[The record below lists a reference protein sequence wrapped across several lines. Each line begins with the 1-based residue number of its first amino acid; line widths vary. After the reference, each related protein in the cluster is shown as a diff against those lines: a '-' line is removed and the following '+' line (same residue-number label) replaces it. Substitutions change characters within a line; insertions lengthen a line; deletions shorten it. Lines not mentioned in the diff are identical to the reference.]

1 MNDLLQQL
9 LGSPALR
16 LGQPGVEFGFERPV
30 PAWGWAL
37 IVLAAA
43 GVAAMGYAR
52 LQGPSAG
59 RLALAAL
66 RGLLVLLL
74 AVLIAGPRL
83 IKPNETE
90 ERDWVLVL
98 VDRSASLTIADSS
111 DDSGGRRSREAQL
124 REILKR
130 AEPTFAELKAKRV
143 VVWLGFDATSY
154 DLTLPPAGL
163 GGSLPDLGSPT
174 GQRTDLS
181 RALDAAIR
189 RAASR
194 PISGVV
200 LFSDGRSVDETSRAL
215 LRRLDAE
222 KIPVFPIALGS
233 ASGVPDLAVRRV
245 TAPRS
250 AFAADAVPVD
260 VEITRTAPQSVAARP
275 EPTVVDLI
283 DSATGAVLD
292 TREVPWPSPAAGP
305 SDQAPKAD
313 EPIEQTQRV
322 TLTHRPAAA
331 AAGSVTWTV
340 RVRPGPGQPQD
351 FVDTNNAANLSI
363 ELVDRPIRIAYF
375 DGYPRW
381 EYRYLKNLLI
391 REQSASAAI
400 MLLASGKRYIQEG
413 TVILDALP
421 RSPEDWAKY
430 DVVILGDVWPGVFT
444 PDQLAQLRDRV
455 AVGGAGL
462 IWIAGEGSTPGAW
475 RTTPLNELLPFV
487 VPESVGTASGLPA
500 FDGPVTLAPTPA
512 ADRLGVLRLLD
523 APVIDTPTSTPV
535 WFPPVLSNPETGW
548 SRLYWVQ
555 RIDPTIVKPTA
566 EALMVARAVPGAD
579 GPSGPTDLPA
589 VLSMNYGAGRV
600 LYVATDEIWRWR
612 YGRGE
617 LYPERFWIQ
626 LVRLLGR
633 ESLARSGRPALI
645 EATPERGLIQQ
656 PIRVQVTLLDQALLE
671 AAPRS
676 IRVRVAPDAS
686 VQTPTA
692 ETPTVELTL
701 LPEMPGS
708 SAPSVTPLGQG
719 GRGVPRTFSATWV
732 PTEPGR
738 FRAVADDPAL
748 GVVGAGLDDLTTRI
762 EVWQPDD
769 ELRRPQADHAN
780 LARLAEATGGTLL
793 QPSDIGELSRLLP
806 NRTLKLIGEPDVHTL
821 WDTPLSLLLVILLLT
836 MEWVGRRLLRLA

>member
-1 MNDLLQQL
+1 MSELFYRL

-16 LGQPGVEFGFERPV
+16 FGQTGVEFGFERPI

-37 IVLAAA
+37 IALAAA
-43 GVAAMGYAR
+43 GVAAYGYAR
-52 LQGPSAG
+52 LQGSRVG
-59 RLALAAL
+59 RLALGVL

-90 ERDWVLVL
+90 EKDWVLVL
-98 VDRSASLTIADSS
+98 VDRSASLTIADA
-111 DDSGGRRSREAQL
+111 DASGVREPRETQL

-130 AEPTFAELKAKRV
+130 AEPTFAALKAQRV
-143 VVWLGFDATSY
+143 LVWLGFDASSY
-154 DLTLPPAGL
+154 DLTVSASGAAQ
-163 GGSLPDLGSPT
+163 GTLPDLGEPR
-174 GQRTDLS
+174 GQRTDIS
-181 RALDAAIR
+181 KAIDAAVR

-194 PISGVV
+194 PISGIV

-233 ASGVPDLAVRRV
+233 STAVPDLAVRRAS
-245 TAPRS
+245 APRS
-250 AFAADAVPVD
+250 AFLADAVPVE
-260 VEITRTAPQSVAARP
+260 VELSRTAPGGTARTNARP
-275 EPTVVDLI
+275 EPSVVELI
-283 DSATGAVLD
+283 DTATGAVLD
-292 TREVPWPSPAAGP
+292 TREVPWTEPAKPADG
-305 SDQAPKAD
+305 SQSGD
-313 EPIEQTQRV
+313 EPVEQTQRV
-322 TLTHRPAAA
+322 TLTHRPIGGV
-331 AAGSVTWTV
+331 AGNTKWTV
-340 RVRPGPGQPQD
+340 RVRPAPGAPQD
-351 FVDTNNAANLSI
+351 FVDSNNSAEVPI
-363 ELVDRPIRIAYF
+363 ELVDRPMRVAYF

-381 EYRYLKNLLI
+381 EYRYLKNLLV

-413 TVILDALP
+413 TVILDTLP

-444 PDQLAQLRDRV
+444 QDQLAQLRDRV
-455 AVGGAGL
+455 SIGGAGL
-462 IWIAGEGSTPGAW
+462 IWIGGEGSTPGAW

-487 VPESVGTASGLPA
+487 TPENVGGSSSGLPA
-500 FDGPVTLAPTPA
+500 FDGPVTLAPTVA

-523 APVIDTPTSTPV
+523 TPTVDPGSPTPV

-555 RIDPTIVKPTA
+555 KIDPAIIKPTA
-566 EALMVARAVPGAD
+566 EVLALAKPVPGTTGDPA
-579 GPSGPTDLPA
+579 GQPA
-589 VLSMNYGAGRV
+589 VLSMRYGAGRA

-633 ESLARSGRPALI
+633 ESLAHSGRPAII
-645 EATPERGLIQQ
+645 EATPERGVIQQ
-656 PIRVQVTLLDQALLE
+656 PIRIQVTLIDQALVE

-676 IRVRVAPDAS
+676 IRVRVAPDANES
-686 VQTPTA
+686 RTGESSA
-692 ETPTVELTL
+692 IELTL
-701 LPEMPGS
+701 APDAPAS
-708 SAPSVTPLGQG
+708 AAPSVSPLGTG
-719 GRGVPRTFSATWV
+719 GRGVPRVFSTTWI

-738 FRAVADDPAL
+738 YRAVADDPAL
-748 GVVGAGLDDLTTRI
+748 GVAGKGLDDLTARI

-769 ELRRPQADHAN
+769 ELRRPQADHGN
-780 LARLAEATGGTLL
+780 LAKLAEATGGKLL
-793 QPSDIGELSRLLP
+793 SPAEIAELPRLLP

-821 WDTPLSLLLVILLLT
+821 WDTPIALLLVVLLLT
-836 MEWVGRRLLRLA
+836 LEWVGRRLLRLA